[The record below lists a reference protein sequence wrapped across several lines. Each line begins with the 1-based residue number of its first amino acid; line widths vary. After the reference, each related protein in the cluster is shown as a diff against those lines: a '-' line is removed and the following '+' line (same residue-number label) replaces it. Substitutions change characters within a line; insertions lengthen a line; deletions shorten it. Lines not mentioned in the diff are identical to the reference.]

1 MQGLPGISGT
11 TWRCRTDLADE
22 IPRVAK
28 RVGEIWGLH
37 DAAEPRTQ
45 LSECAIDVAIMLTM
59 ELLQKVLPRSW
70 RDADQRLHLF
80 CDLVLCHWLHTGR
93 RIPKLERRR
102 ELESNCTHWSPQGI
116 VQSNPIFETVA
127 GGSLLAI
134 IGSTVIVFIDGMI
147 TVSRIG
153 SNLKAIADLIWLS
166 SQM

>member
-1 MQGLPGISGT
+1 MRISDSISFAISSSVIGFT
-11 TWRCRTDLADE
+11 PAGGF
-22 IPRVAK
+22 PSSN
-28 RVGEIWGLH
+28 G
-37 DAAEPRTQ
+37 AERWK
-45 LSECAIDVAIMLTM
+45 SD
-59 ELLQKVLPRSW
+59 
-70 RDADQRLHLF
+70 
-80 CDLVLCHWLHTGR
+80 
-93 RIPKLERRR
+93 
-102 ELESNCTHWSPQGI
+102 CTHWSPQGI